1 MRRTTW
7 ALGATLVALCWC
19 TNADAS
25 GLYFTD
31 RGVRPMGRGGAFVAG
46 ADDLGAIWYNPAG
59 LADAGTSF
67 LLDASWLQFSVDYAR
82 ELRVVNA
89 DQTVVYPRD
98 PTIHGS
104 SPVIPLPTIAA
115 SLVLDPQ
122 KRFTVASGVLAP
134 YIALA
139 SYPQTVTYPDGS
151 TQPSPARYTLAGFDG
166 SLLALPGI
174 WIAYKPIEELRIGL
188 GMMALTGVFQ
198 ADVTFSACPPDRLI
212 CAPEQPEYDAAARM
226 RVGPFF
232 APSLNGGVT
241 WVPNKWLRLGASGML
256 PMVVDS
262 EATIQVRLPTASE
275 FDQATIDGDKAHV
288 RFVLPGVVRAGVEV
302 RPQRDLRLELAW
314 VHEFWS
320 AHQTITAHPEGIS
333 IDNVPGLP
341 SKLPMPNIVIPRGF
355 QDSDSFRLG
364 GEYRFDMI
372 GYRWAARTGVAYET
386 SAVPP
391 SYLSLSS
398 LDFDKVVASVGGSLF
413 IGKHWRFDAVWAHVF
428 ALSVTVDPNEAK
440 ITRINPLPGN
450 ATPEYV
456 NGGNYSASANILGV
470 GLNYRF

>member
-19 TNADAS
+19 TNAGAS

-104 SPVIPLPTIAA
+104 SPIIPLPTIAG
-115 SLVLDPQ
+115 SLVLDP
-122 KRFTVASGVLAP
+122 KGRFTLAAGVLAP

-151 TQPSPARYTLAGFDG
+151 TQPSPARYTLSGFDG
-166 SLLALPGI
+166 SLLALPGV
-174 WIAYKPIEELRIGL
+174 WIAYKPIEELRFGL

-232 APSLNGGVT
+232 APTLSGGVT

-262 EATIQVRLPTASE
+262 EATIQVRLPTAAE

-302 RPQRDLRLELAW
+302 RPVRDLRLELAW

-320 AHQTITAHPEGIS
+320 AHQTITANPEGIS

-341 SKLPMPNIVIPRGF
+341 AKLPMPNIVIPRGF

-398 LDFDKVVASVGGSLF
+398 LDFDKMVASLGGSLF

-470 GLNYRF
+470 GLNYRW